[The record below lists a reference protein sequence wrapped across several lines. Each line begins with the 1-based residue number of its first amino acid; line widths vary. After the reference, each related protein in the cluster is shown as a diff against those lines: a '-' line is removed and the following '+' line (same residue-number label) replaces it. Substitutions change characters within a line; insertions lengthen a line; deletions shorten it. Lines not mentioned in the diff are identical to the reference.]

1 MLARWGGGPEI
12 VSSLAL
18 KFLKSPWLLF
28 WHQRITLAMAFFYAP
43 QSPRPAGITLL
54 SFFCVLG
61 TLASG
66 LAAVMLIMP
75 GSSLDVLWRLN
86 PHAHEGFVEMGRWS
100 VFVMSTVCLACAS
113 AAWGLWR
120 RRIWG
125 YWTAV
130 TILTVNLVGD
140 AINAF
145 LLRDWRTLI
154 GLPIAGLMIAYLLR
168 KRSIFDH

>member
-1 MLARWGGGPEI
+1 
-12 VSSLAL
+12 
-18 KFLKSPWLLF
+18 
-28 WHQRITLAMAFFYAP
+28 MAFFDAP

-54 SFFCVLG
+54 SLFFVFG

-75 GSSLDVLWRLN
+75 GTSLDVLWRVN
-86 PHAHEGFVEMGRWS
+86 PHAHEGFIGMGPWS
-100 VFVMSTVCLACAS
+100 VLLMSTVCLACVS

-120 RRIWG
+120 CRLWG
-125 YWTAV
+125 YWTAT
-130 TILTVNLVGD
+130 TILTVNLVCD

-154 GLPIAGLMIAYLLR
+154 GLPIAGLIIAYLMR
-168 KRSIFDH
+168 RRSIFEH